1 MICCINKKYVFK
13 PYWAIAQYYV
23 PFQGGNLS
31 HLTYTGTDYKYC
43 CTKRN
48 SILQNW
54 KTVPFFCLFFVFL
67 WLIFFLWQ
75 FMFPFF
81 SYWIFFSK
89 SNCKYMRLLSHVL
102 GILLITLLW
111 ISITSRPHNEVRDD
125 YLSNSVA
132 TINWMYQQPVWYLL

>member
-1 MICCINKKYVFK
+1 MSLSHTEQLLNIMFLSKEGT
-13 PYWAIAQYYV
+13 WAITHTQELITNTVVQRETAFSKTEK
-23 PFQGGNLS
+23 PF
-31 HLTYTGTDYKYC
+31 
-43 CTKRN
+43 
-48 SILQNW
+48 
-54 KTVPFFCLFFVFL
+54 PFFVCLFFVFL

-75 FMFPFF
+75 FMFQFF

-111 ISITSRPHNEVRDD
+111 ISITSKPHNEVRDD

-132 TINWMYQQPVWYLL
+132 TMNWM

>member
-31 HLTYTGTDYKYC
+31 HHTYTGTDYKYC
-43 CTKRN
+43 CTKKN

-54 KTVPFFCLFFVFL
+54 KTVSFFCLFVFCFL
-67 WLIFFLWQ
+67 WLIFFSVAVCFHFSVIEL
-75 FMFPFF
+75 FF
-81 SYWIFFSK
+81 LRVTVNIF
-89 SNCKYMRLLSHVL
+89 MRLLSHVL

-132 TINWMYQQPVWYLL
+132 TMNWR